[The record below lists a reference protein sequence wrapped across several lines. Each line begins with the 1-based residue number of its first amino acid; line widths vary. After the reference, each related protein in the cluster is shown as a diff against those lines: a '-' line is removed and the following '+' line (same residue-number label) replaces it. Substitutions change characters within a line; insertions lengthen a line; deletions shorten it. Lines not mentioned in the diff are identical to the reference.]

1 MKVQR
6 VYTIARL
13 QDGLI
18 TRAQALAAG
27 ATPSMIRHA
36 LKRDG
41 PWQVILP
48 GIYATFSGPLNWIH
62 QLRAAVLHGG
72 EGCMVTGPANCETHG
87 LRYGPAAMGNID
99 VLVDEHCKVRNSGF
113 VRVHRTTRLP
123 TTHWWIDTNSAA
135 VQDSL
140 PPWHV
145 VIDELAPT
153 ARPGQIP
160 VAPTARA
167 LVDAVRWMKLQSP
180 LETLPERLRPV
191 RALLCEAVQ
200 RGVCSVDEIGAEL
213 CTTPRPGTALIR
225 KAVADVIAGCRS
237 APECDLRDTI
247 RRSRILPEPR
257 WNQPL
262 PEFERIKPD
271 ACWPEARL
279 VVEVDSVAW
288 HRHGDRYEATE
299 KRRALY
305 ARLGWRV
312 IPVSPFRLR
321 TEPREIQREIE
332 QAYQAGLR

>member
-1 MKVQR
+1 
-6 VYTIARL
+6 
-13 QDGLI
+13 
-18 TRAQALAAG
+18 
-27 ATPSMIRHA
+27 
-36 LKRDG
+36 
-41 PWQVILP
+41 
-48 GIYATFSGPLNWIH
+48 
-62 QLRAAVLHGG
+62 
-72 EGCMVTGPANCETHG
+72 
-87 LRYGPAAMGNID
+87 
-99 VLVDEHCKVRNSGF
+99 
-113 VRVHRTTRLP
+113 
-123 TTHWWIDTNSAA
+123 
-135 VQDSL
+135 
-140 PPWHV
+140 
-145 VIDELAPT
+145 
-153 ARPGQIP
+153 
-160 VAPTARA
+160 
-167 LVDAVRWMKLQSP
+167 MKLQSP
-180 LETLPERLRPV
+180 LGTLPERLRPV

-200 RGVCSVDEIGAEL
+200 RGVCSVDELGTEL
-213 CTTPRPGTALIR
+213 RTTPRPGTALIR

-262 PEFERIKPD
+262 PGFERIKPD

-332 QAYQAGLR
+332 QAYQAGLH